1 MIRGKIR
8 RLPAVH
14 QATLRA
20 MLEHLA
26 KVTAN
31 HKYNKMDAKNLA
43 VVFGPVLLGEE
54 AITGSTDIL
63 MMSKVSSALIITFDS
78 LIYAFRI
85 H

>member
-8 RLPAVH
+8 RLPAIH

-26 KVTAN
+26 KVAAN

-54 AITGSTDIL
+54 PITGSTDIL
-63 MMSKVSSALIITFDS
+63 MMSKVSSASTI
-78 LIYAFRI
+78 AFAI
-85 H
+85 